1 MDLGKLNNWLQL
13 AAGIGV
19 IIGLL
24 FVAAELQQNAALTR
38 AMLNSDEHTQLDELA
53 RSMQQE
59 PLARALA
66 KSYETPLDLEIHE
79 RIMLD
84 GYYREVVQKALREW
98 LFIQRGIY
106 VDEIE
111 VYAAVI
117 AKDVLSSE
125 FGRAWWNDYKK
136 GMFPP
141 DLAARID
148 AFAAKSPPVPAID
161 RMRRLDELLN

>member
-13 AAGIGV
+13 AAGLGV

-24 FVAAELQQNAALTR
+24 LVAAELQQNAALTR
-38 AMLNSDEHTQLDELA
+38 AVLNSDEHTQLDELA

-66 KSYETPLDLEIHE
+66 KSYDTPLNLEIHE

-84 GYYREVVQKALREW
+84 GYYREIVQKVIREW

-106 VDEIE
+106 VDEID
-111 VYAAVI
+111 VYAALI

-125 FGRAWWNDYKK
+125 FGRAWWKDYNE
-136 GMFPP
+136 GAFPP
-141 DLAARID
+141 GLAARID
-148 AFAAKSPPVPAID
+148 EFASKSPPVPAID
-161 RMRRLDELLN
+161 RLRRLDELLN